1 MTTTSHALTARVTR
15 GMVAAPNPT
24 AAQAG
29 LEMLRAGGNAFDAM
43 VAAAF
48 TLCVVTPASTGIGG
62 YGGCL
67 VAHVADRRAVVA
79 VDFTSTAPAAARED
93 MFPVDEDGAGGF
105 TVPGAVNAFG
115 ARSIGVPGVVA
126 GLTYTQ
132 QRYGTL
138 PLATVLQPAI
148 TAALEGFPVDRWTV
162 AKTHEMIGPHA
173 ADYPDTFRLYAID
186 GRLPRDGETL
196 RNRELAQILE
206 QIAGGGADVVYRG
219 EVARAIVET
228 VKRGGGSLTL
238 EDLAAF
244 RVDEHEPARC
254 RYRGLT
260 VYTPHLPT
268 GGLTVLQIL
277 RVLEGFDVASARD
290 DAQLAH
296 LLVETGKVCWRERL
310 LKYGDPRVV
319 PIDGDAELRDAHT
332 GALRR
337 RAEAGLKSPAP
348 GEVIAP
354 DPLLVGTIHLSTADR
369 LGNVVSLTH
378 SHGGSFGSL
387 LTVPGTGILLSHG
400 LSRFDPRP
408 GRANSIG
415 PGKRPM
421 HNMSPLL
428 ALKGDT
434 PWLALGGAGGRTIL
448 SNLSHV
454 LVRVVDRG
462 DRLEDALTAP
472 RFHIETAEPVA
483 VEEGGETLA
492 AGLERLGHRVEI
504 RPRFGSLQAIQLDA
518 EPGVMTGV
526 ADPRRAGTILSA

>member
-1 MTTTSHALTARVTR
+1 MTTPSYTRTARVTR

-29 LEMLRAGGNAFDAM
+29 LEMLQAGGNAFDAM

-67 VAHVADRRAVVA
+67 VAHVADRRAVIA
-79 VDFTSTAPAAARED
+79 VDFTSTAPSAAEAD
-93 MFPVDEDGAGGF
+93 MFPVEEDGVGGF

-126 GLTYTQ
+126 GLAHTLE
-132 QRYGTL
+132 RYGTL
-138 PLATVLQPAI
+138 PLAMALKPAI
-148 TAALEGFPVDRWTV
+148 AAALDGFPLDRWTV

-173 ADYPDTFRLYAID
+173 ADYPDTFQLYAIE
-186 GRLPRDGETL
+186 GRLPRDGETMT
-196 RNRELAQILE
+196 NRELGRSLE
-206 QIAGGGADVVYRG
+206 RIARDGPDVFYRG
-219 EVARAIVET
+219 DIARAIIDT
-228 VKRGGGSLTL
+228 VARGGGTLTL
-238 EDLAAF
+238 EDLAGF
-244 RVDEHEPARC
+244 RVDEHAPAGC
-254 RYRGLT
+254 RYRGLS
-260 VYTPHLPT
+260 VYTPRLPT
-268 GGLTVLQIL
+268 GGLTVLQML
-277 RVLEGFDVASARD
+277 RVLEGLDVRSARD

-296 LLVETGKVCWRERL
+296 LLVETAKVCWRDRL
-310 LKYGDPRVV
+310 MKYGDPRSV
-319 PIDGDAELRDAHT
+319 PVDVDAELHDTHT
-332 GALRR
+332 AALRR
-337 RAEAGLKSPAP
+337 RAESGLAAP
-348 GEVIAP
+348 GPGEIIAP

-369 LGNVVSLTH
+369 SGNIVSLTH

-415 PGKRPM
+415 PRKRPM

-428 ALKGDT
+428 VLEGDR

-448 SNLSHV
+448 SNLCHV

-462 DRLEDALTAP
+462 ESLDAALTAR
-472 RFHIETAEPVA
+472 RFHIETAEPIT
-483 VEEGGETLA
+483 VEQGGEALA
-492 AGLERLGHRVEI
+492 EGLTRLGHRVEI
-504 RPRFGSLQAIQLDA
+504 RPPFGSLQAIQLGA
-518 EPGVMTGV
+518 EPDLMTGV
-526 ADPRRAGTILSA
+526 ADPRRAGTILWV